1 MLHSNESSNVITF
14 AMYFDR
20 FIEHIYKIS
29 GKIPMQACN
38 TDSSHS
44 KFSEQNYEVFS
55 LDKHTTHHPEHQLLN
70 DIFGA
75 KSIMADCSSFSF
87 YIHHNQLF
95 IRHSIESKKKN
106 RPIKRMNHQFGYC
119 FMQSQER
126 TSYYSLNSFEHHQNN
141 TNSVQLVVLVWCWC
155 FSEWNLKIIKQE
167 TTIELKIFWAD
178 VS

>member
-95 IRHSIESKKKN
+95 IRHSIESKKKKQTHKTN
-106 RPIKRMNHQFGYC
+106 EPSIRILFHAISRENIVLLVKQFW
-119 FMQSQER
+119 
-126 TSYYSLNSFEHHQNN
+126 TSS
-141 TNSVQLVVLVWCWC
+141 
-155 FSEWNLKIIKQE
+155 K
-167 TTIELKIFWAD
+167 
-178 VS
+178 